1 MEPRMSLQTV
11 EITQDGDI
19 VTLCLNRPDAA
30 NAVDLQMARDLLTAA
45 EHCAT
50 SPGVRA
56 VVLTGKGKMF
66 SGGGDVPAFVTAGD
80 GAGALLRDITTPLHA
95 AISRLVRMDAPL
107 VVAVNGTAA
116 GAGFSMALAGD
127 VVIAAASAKFTMA
140 YTKIGLS
147 PDGSGSFYL
156 PRLVGLLRAKELMLL
171 NPVLS
176 AEQALGYGLLTEV
189 VADDAL
195 ATRAMEI
202 ARQLAAG
209 PTLAYGK
216 VKRLLAASHHNT
228 LEQQL
233 ALEGDAIST
242 LGGTTSD
249 AREGL
254 AAFSERRKP
263 KFTGR

>member
-1 MEPRMSLQTV
+1 
-11 EITQDGDI
+11 
-19 VTLCLNRPDAA
+19 
-30 NAVDLQMARDLLTAA
+30 
-45 EHCAT
+45 
-50 SPGVRA
+50 
-56 VVLTGKGKMF
+56 
-66 SGGGDVPAFVTAGD
+66 
-80 GAGALLRDITTPLHA
+80 
-95 AISRLVRMDAPL
+95 
-107 VVAVNGTAA
+107 
-116 GAGFSMALAGD
+116 
-127 VVIAAASAKFTMA
+127 
-140 YTKIGLS
+140 
-147 PDGSGSFYL
+147 
-156 PRLVGLLRAKELMLL
+156 MLL

-233 ALEGDAIST
+233 ALEGDAISS
-242 LGGTTSD
+242 LGGTTAD

>member
-1 MEPRMSLQTV
+1 
-11 EITQDGDI
+11 
-19 VTLCLNRPDAA
+19 
-30 NAVDLQMARDLLTAA
+30 
-45 EHCAT
+45 
-50 SPGVRA
+50 
-56 VVLTGKGKMF
+56 
-66 SGGGDVPAFVTAGD
+66 
-80 GAGALLRDITTPLHA
+80 
-95 AISRLVRMDAPL
+95 
-107 VVAVNGTAA
+107 
-116 GAGFSMALAGD
+116 MALAGD

-147 PDGSGSFYL
+147 PDGSGSFHL
-156 PRLVGLLRAKELMLL
+156 PRLVGLVRAKELMLL
-171 NPVLS
+171 NPVLT

-189 VADDAL
+189 VADEAL

-233 ALEGDAIST
+233 ALEGDAISS
-242 LGGTTSD
+242 LGGTTAD

-254 AAFSERRKP
+254 AAFTERRKP

>member
-1 MEPRMSLQTV
+1 
-11 EITQDGDI
+11 
-19 VTLCLNRPDAA
+19 
-30 NAVDLQMARDLLTAA
+30 
-45 EHCAT
+45 
-50 SPGVRA
+50 
-56 VVLTGKGKMF
+56 
-66 SGGGDVPAFVTAGD
+66 
-80 GAGALLRDITTPLHA
+80 
-95 AISRLVRMDAPL
+95 
-107 VVAVNGTAA
+107 
-116 GAGFSMALAGD
+116 

-147 PDGSGSFYL
+147 PDGSGSFHL

-233 ALEGDAIST
+233 ALEGDAISS
-242 LGGTTSD
+242 LGGTTAD